1 MIGKINKNILI
12 LALLLAVAILSGC
25 ISQEEYSSATSSGA
39 LSVAPSGNVSG
50 NASGMIKVATTIA
63 PLGEFVR
70 AVGGEKVEV
79 TVVVPPGAEPH
90 TFEPTPSLMMDVAR
104 TDLYV
109 MNGAGIE
116 FWMDKLLQANKM
128 MVVVDSSRG
137 IDLVQESEGE
147 IDPHVWIS
155 LRNAAM
161 QVNNVCSGL
170 IAVDP
175 VNRDYYIKNRDDYLQ
190 KLQSLDEELN
200 QTFASKDKRIF
211 IVHHPAWTYFAQDY
225 DLRQVPL
232 MENEKEPGPKYLG
245 EVIDLARQN
254 NITTI
259 FVEPEYNP
267 KTAEVIAM
275 EMNARIV
282 ALDPLAGNYL
292 DNMRNASREIAQSL
306 K

>member
-1 MIGKINKNILI
+1 MIYNFNKNISI
-12 LALLLAVAILSGC
+12 LALLLAVTILCGC
-25 ISQEEYSSATSSGA
+25 ISQDESSSDASSATSSA
-39 LSVAPSGNVSG
+39 APSGI
-50 NASGMIKVATTIA
+50 ASGKIKVATTIA
-63 PLGEFVR
+63 PLGDFVK

-90 TFEPTPSLMMDVAR
+90 TFEPTPSLMMDMAK

-109 MNGAGIE
+109 MNGAGLE

-128 MVVVDSSRG
+128 VVVVDSSQG
-137 IDLVQESEGE
+137 IALLQESEAE
-147 IDPHVWIS
+147 MDPHVWIS

-161 QVNNVCSGL
+161 QVKNICSGL

-175 VNRDYYIKNRDDYLQ
+175 ANKDYYIRNREDYLQ

-200 QTFASKDKRIF
+200 QTFAGKDRRIF
-211 IVHHPAWTYFAQDY
+211 IVHHPAWTYFARDY
-225 DLRQVPL
+225 SLRQVPL

-267 KTAEVIAM
+267 KTAEVIAR
-275 EMNARIV
+275 EMNASIV
-282 ALDPLAGNYL
+282 TLDPLAKNYL
-292 DNMRNASREIAQSL
+292 ENQAYAGREIAKSL
-306 K
+306 S